1 MTFLTLLRA
10 VAVALSTFAAASA
23 AALAAF
29 SGRFHETAGATEDA
43 ALWAVGCVDTK
54 NARAAQG
61 ASPSAAR
68 AAAVVTM
75 AFLAAGTA
83 VAQQEPGD
91 IFGDWRMQ
99 CEAQQG
105 GGSKCFISHNK
116 VTPDTGNRVVNVNLG
131 YIGPR
136 DAPMLVAFLP
146 LGIDLQAGAVV
157 HIEPG
162 QQVRLSIHMC
172 TSAGC
177 RASVTLDAKTF
188 EALRGA
194 TRVVFWVIPYG
205 TDKWVDIPVSV
216 NGLAAGLAS
225 LSK

>member
-10 VAVALSTFAAASA
+10 VVVALSTFAAASA

-29 SGRFHETAGATEDA
+29 SGRFHKTAGAAEDA
-43 ALWAVGCVDTK
+43 APWAVGCVDTK
-54 NARAAQG
+54 NARG
-61 ASPSAAR
+61 GGRWAAR

-83 VAQQEPGD
+83 VAQQGAGD
-91 IFGDWRMQ
+91 IFGDWTVQ
-99 CEAQQG
+99 CEAQQV
-105 GGSKCFISHNK
+105 GGSKCFISQNQ

-136 DAPMLVAFLP
+136 DAPMMVAFLP

-162 QQVRLSIHMC
+162 QQVPLSIQSC
-172 TSAGC
+172 TAAGC
-177 RASVTLDAKTF
+177 RASAILDAKTF

-194 TRVVFWVIPYG
+194 TGIVIWVVPYG
-205 TDKWVDIPVSV
+205 NDNWIDMTVSV
-216 NGLAAGLAS
+216 KGLAEGLAGL
-225 LSK
+225 SK